1 METRNKKK
9 SSLRPRSVRIRKT
22 KRSSPENEEEN
33 PRRHLRRILSF
44 FLSSCSPSF
53 LCLFQRTKNTSWFT
67 VSPTCVPWINQIFHR
82 SNCGDLCVLCVS
94 LFRKPR
100 VDDAMQG
107 SFARERGELIFPH
120 HSRLDPTTTA
130 AACPDDQ
137 TRKNSKVSCNT
148 ERILMHKNS
157 IVHRS
162 LSQPLGWLGTEMPR
176 KGTAQF
182 LNSFAPWNR
191 PSLFLAHLPSKSRL
205 GDSNIAM
212 ARRDTIVQL
221 SETYIPLRPM
231 PRPSS
236 SSSF

>member
-1 METRNKKK
+1 MGIY
-9 SSLRPRSVRIRKT
+9 V
-22 KRSSPENEEEN
+22 
-33 PRRHLRRILSF
+33 
-44 FLSSCSPSF
+44 C
-53 LCLFQRTKNTSWFT
+53 
-67 VSPTCVPWINQIFHR
+67 
-82 SNCGDLCVLCVS
+82 CVS
-94 LFRKPR
+94 LSSSASQGWMMLCR
-100 VDDAMQG
+100 VR
-107 SFARERGELIFPH
+107 SYERGGELIFPH

-148 ERILMHKNS
+148 ERILMHKKIDCAS
-157 IVHRS
+157 FTIT
-162 LSQPLGWLGTEMPR
+162 LKWLGTEMPR

-182 LNSFAPWNR
+182 LNSFASWNR

-221 SETYIPLRPM
+221 SETYIPHSTLPL

-236 SSSF
+236 SF